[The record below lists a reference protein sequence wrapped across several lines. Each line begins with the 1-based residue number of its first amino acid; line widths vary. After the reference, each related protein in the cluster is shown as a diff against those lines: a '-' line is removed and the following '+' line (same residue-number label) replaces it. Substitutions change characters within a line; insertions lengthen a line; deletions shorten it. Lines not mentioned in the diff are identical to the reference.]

1 MPYTWFGSDGSAVNV
16 TQNSN
21 GSVTIAGGGNTYNGQ
36 LATAVPDGNGGY
48 TGEVFGGGLY
58 VQATISVSGAT
69 SGLYGSS
76 DSEWPSFWSNTIAGY
91 LGTGTYIEPDFMEM
105 DEPSPGQY
113 EATLHDQ
120 SIGVATGTTVS
131 TGADLSQANTYG
143 FLWVPATATSQGY
156 ADWYFNGQIV
166 KTVTWSQGDPDYG
179 QLDNNQ
185 LVLILGAGANSPM
198 IVSDVEVWQASTA
211 GDSVNGSPAPVIESS
226 SPGGSGGNSGSGG
239 TSVTPSSNNTII
251 PAGSIAAITDA
262 SGNQWTITAGGQ
274 VAVNGVADT
283 TTNGV
288 IELAYENG
296 LIWQENSA
304 DLWWSETSPGA
315 GWEPPGGTT
324 TSPVPAA
331 APTAS
336 PDNTVVPAGSTA
348 AITDA
353 SGNQWT
359 ITAGGQVA
367 VNGVADATTN
377 GVIELAYENGLI
389 WQENSADLWW
399 SETSPGAGW
408 EPPGG
413 TATSPVPAATPTAT
427 LNTAMVPAGS
437 TAAITDTSGNQ
448 AADTTPSVAATNVAT
463 AAGTPNDAAGVRTA
477 TDHGA
482 TFNLTAPGAAKVT
495 LGGTSHRHRFIGTS
509 TAGKAAPDA
518 TGGAGRDSHV
528 HNSHD
533 AQLTIKDF
541 STTKGGTRTLD
552 SAIKGSLVWAADGH
566 DGTLLPFDNCST
578 HPPIW
583 TANRHFWT
591 PTLPF
596 GPFRPIFTAGR
607 CRA

>member
-1 MPYTWFGSDGSAVNV
+1 M
-16 TQNSN
+16 N
-21 GSVTIAGGGNTYNGQ
+21 G
-36 LATAVPDGNGGY
+36 
-48 TGEVFGGGLY
+48 F
-58 VQATISVSGAT
+58 
-69 SGLYGSS
+69 
-76 DSEWPSFWSNTIAGY
+76 
-91 LGTGTYIEPDFMEM
+91 
-105 DEPSPGQY
+105 
-113 EATLHDQ
+113 
-120 SIGVATGTTVS
+120 
-131 TGADLSQANTYG
+131 
-143 FLWVPATATSQGY
+143 
-156 ADWYFNGQIV
+156 
-166 KTVTWSQGDPDYG
+166 
-179 QLDNNQ
+179 
-185 LVLILGAGANSPM
+185 
-198 IVSDVEVWQASTA
+198 
-211 GDSVNGSPAPVIESS
+211 PAPVIESS

-251 PAGSIAAITDA
+251 PAGPIAAITDA

-399 SETSPGAGW
+399 SERSPGAGW

-413 TATSPVPAATPTAT
+413 TATSPVPAAAPTASPD
-427 LNTAMVPAGS
+427 NTVVPAGS
-437 TAAITDTSGNQ
+437 TAAITDASGNQ
-448 AADTTPSVAATNVAT
+448 WT
-463 AAGTPNDAAGVRTA
+463 
-477 TDHGA
+477 
-482 TFNLTAPGAAKVT
+482 
-495 LGGTSHRHRFIGTS
+495 I
-509 TAGKAAPDA
+509 TAGGQVAVNGVADA
-518 TGGAGRDSHV
+518 TTNGVIEAR
-528 HNSHD
+528 
-533 AQLTIKDF
+533 L
-541 STTKGGTRTLD
+541 
-552 SAIKGSLVWAADGH
+552 
-566 DGTLLPFDNCST
+566 
-578 HPPIW
+578 
-583 TANRHFWT
+583 
-591 PTLPF
+591 
-596 GPFRPIFTAGR
+596 
-607 CRA
+607 

>member
-274 VAVNGVADT
+274 VAVNGVADA

-336 PDNTVVPAGSTA
+336 PDNTV
-348 AITDA
+348 
-353 SGNQWT
+353 
-359 ITAGGQVA
+359 
-367 VNGVADATTN
+367 
-377 GVIELAYENGLI
+377 
-389 WQENSADLWW
+389 
-399 SETSPGAGW
+399 
-408 EPPGG
+408 
-413 TATSPVPAATPTAT
+413 
-427 LNTAMVPAGS
+427 VPAGS